1 MSVTDVK
8 AKAPK
13 KASSKKI
20 TKAQEEALK
29 AALEA
34 AVIEYVPLSSLAK
47 SPLNVRTIPYSV
59 DSVRGLADS
68 IEALGLLQNLIVHT
82 LADGQSGVAAGG
94 RRLTALNL
102 LAQEDR
108 LAADHTVMVKR
119 VSDDI
124 AALASVAE
132 NEQRAAMHPAEQIAG
147 FRTLAEQGKTP
158 AQIGDA
164 LGFGSRH
171 VQRMLKLAN
180 LAPSLMDKLA
190 QDELTVEQ
198 CQALCLEDDPARQV
212 EVFESVK
219 ASWSNAPAHLIKR
232 AITETEMRT
241 DSARFRFIG
250 REAYEAAGGYVRE
263 DLFSQ
268 DEGDGTAD
276 SVLVEHLV
284 QEKLERIALDIQQ
297 REGWAWSRG
306 RAARIWYH
314 GEDGKEFVQPVE
326 PDPVYTPEQ
335 QQRLDALREQYDTY
349 DSVCDESDAI
359 EADILAIQAAAEA
372 SAWTDDMKS
381 GAGVMVSL
389 YEGQVYVQRG
399 VRLKADMP
407 EETVTSS
414 VTVPFTSRQPD
425 AAEGISVPLLK
436 KMTSE
441 RTLAVQAALMQQP
454 EKAVTLMVWRMCT
467 CVFSGCLTTT
477 HPFRI
482 SLTVSHGSLT
492 ENAPSGK
499 DGAAFEMLMTER
511 ARLKALLPEGWE
523 KDFTTFFALD
533 GGVLMSLMAFCTAC
547 SVDGVQTRDMG
558 HTSRSTLDAVEAAIG
573 FHLRDWWQP
582 TKDNYF
588 SGLKHPQIVASLKEA
603 GLTGAAGD
611 AEKMKKGDAAA
622 HAEHFMQHTPGF
634 RHGSK
639 DRSQQV
645 RPMLTTLLQIPTAL
659 ATTPPTRHMPPDNGE
674 PPCGAAIRRYPCV
687 LF

>member
-1 MSVTDVK
+1 MSLENVK

-20 TKAQEEALK
+20 TKAQEVALK
-29 AALEA
+29 TALEA
-34 AVIEYVPLSSLAK
+34 AAVEYVPLAELTK

-59 DSVRGLADS
+59 ESVRGLADS
-68 IEALGLLQNLIVHT
+68 IEALGLLQNLIIHT
-82 LADGQSGVAAGG
+82 LADGKSGVAAGG

-102 LAQEDR
+102 LAQEGR
-108 LAADHTVMVKR
+108 LDDGHTVMVKR

-180 LAPSLMDKLA
+180 LAPALMDRLA

-198 CQALCLEDDPARQV
+198 CQALCLEDDQARQV
-212 EVFESVK
+212 DVYESVK

-232 AITETEMRT
+232 AVTDTEIST
-241 DSARFRFIG
+241 DSVKFRFIG
-250 REAYEAAGGYVRE
+250 RDAYEAAGGYVRE

-268 DEGDGTAD
+268 DDGDGTAD
-276 SVLVEHLV
+276 TVLVERLV
-284 QEKLERIALDIQQ
+284 QEKLERIAQDIQQ
-297 REGWAWSRG
+297 REGWTWSRG
-306 RAARIWYH
+306 RAGRIWYH
-314 GEDGKEFVQPVE
+314 GEDGKEFVQPDE

-335 QQRLDALREQYDTY
+335 QQRLDELHEQWNGY
-349 DSVCDESDAI
+349 DSRCDETDALEAEINAI
-359 EADILAIQAAAEA
+359 EQAAEV
-372 SAWTDDMKS
+372 SAWTDEMKS

-389 YEGQVYVQRG
+389 HEGQVYVQRG
-399 VRLKADMP
+399 IRLKVDEP
-407 EETVTSS
+407 EETEESS
-414 VTVPFTSRQPD
+414 ATVAFTSRQTD
-425 AAEGISVPLLK
+425 ATEGISLPLLT
-436 KMTSE
+436 KMSSE

-454 EKAVTLMVWRMCT
+454 EKAVALMVWRLCT

-499 DGAAFEMLMTER
+499 SGAAYDLLMQEK
-511 ARLKALLPEGWE
+511 ARLQTLLPAGWE
-523 KDFTTFFALD
+523 KNFTTFFALD
-533 GGVLMSLMAFCTAC
+533 GAVLMSLMAFCTAC

-558 HTSRSTLDAVEAAIG
+558 HTSRSTLDTVEAAIG

-582 TKDNYF
+582 TKENYF
-588 SGLKHPQIVASLKEA
+588 SGLKHPQIVASLKDA

-611 AEKMKKGDAAA
+611 AEKMKKGDAAGY
-622 HAEHFMQHTPGF
+622 AEHFMQHNRWVPAWLKGPEPVAESEADDASEADST
-634 RHGSK
+634 
-639 DRSQQV
+639 DND
-645 RPMLTTLLQIPTAL
+645 TTDTAQ
-659 ATTPPTRHMPPDNGE
+659 
-674 PPCGAAIRRYPCV
+674 AA
-687 LF
+687 

>member
-8 AKAPK
+8 AKAPRK
-13 KASSKKI
+13 TSTKKI
-20 TKAQEEALK
+20 TKAQEDALK

-34 AVIEYVPLSSLAK
+34 AVIEYVPLSALVK

-68 IEALGLLQNLIVHT
+68 IESLGLLQNLIVHT

-94 RRLTALNL
+94 RRLTALQL

-132 NEQRAAMHPAEQIAG
+132 NEQRAAMHPAEQISG

-198 CQALCLEDDPARQV
+198 CQALCLEDDAARQV

-241 DSARFRFIG
+241 DNAKFRFIG
-250 REAYEAAGGYVRE
+250 REAYEVAGGYVRE

-268 DEGDGTAD
+268 EDGDGTAD
-276 SVLVEHLV
+276 SVLVERLV

-314 GEDGKEFVQPVE
+314 GEDGQEFVQPDE
-326 PDPVYTPEQ
+326 PDPVYTPKQ

-359 EADILAIQAAAEA
+359 EADILAIQAAAEV

-407 EETVTSS
+407 EETETSS
-414 VTVPFTSRQPD
+414 ITVPFTSRQAD
-425 AAEGISVPLLK
+425 AAEGISVPLLT

-454 EKAVTLMVWRMCT
+454 EKAVALMVWRMCT
-467 CVFSGCLTTT
+467 CVFSGCLTTA

-492 ENAPSGK
+492 ENAPSGQE
-499 DGAAFEMLMTER
+499 GAAFGVLMTEK

-622 HAEHFMQHTPGF
+622 HAEHFMQHTRWVPAWLKGPEPA
-634 RHGSK
+634 GKADADDAAS
-639 DRSQQV
+639 DTDSTGND
-645 RPMLTTLLQIPTAL
+645 TTNTA
-659 ATTPPTRHMPPDNGE
+659 H
-674 PPCGAAIRRYPCV
+674 AA
-687 LF
+687 

>member
-20 TKAQEEALK
+20 TKAQEVALK

-34 AVIEYVPLSSLAK
+34 AVIEYVPLSDLVK

-59 DSVRGLADS
+59 DNVRGLADS

-82 LADGQSGVAAGG
+82 LADGKSGVAAGG

-102 LAQEDR
+102 LTQEGR
-108 LAADHTVMVKR
+108 LDEGHTVMVKR

-132 NEQRAAMHPAEQIAG
+132 NEQRAAMHPAEQISG

-180 LAPSLMDKLA
+180 LAPSLMEKLA
-190 QDELTVEQ
+190 ADELTVDQ
-198 CQALCLEDDPARQV
+198 CQALCLEDDQARQV
-212 EVFESVK
+212 DVYESVK

-232 AITETEMRT
+232 AVT
-241 DSARFRFIG
+241 DSEISTDSVKFRFIG
-250 REAYEAAGGYVRE
+250 RDAYEAAGGYVRE

-268 DEGDGTAD
+268 DDGDGTAD
-276 SVLVEHLV
+276 SVLVERLV
-284 QEKLERIALDIQQ
+284 QEKLEQIAQDIQQ
-297 REGWAWSRG
+297 REGWSWSRG

-314 GEDGKEFVQPVE
+314 GEDGKEFVQPDE

-335 QQRLDALREQYDTY
+335 QQRLDELHEQWNGY
-349 DSVCDESDAI
+349 DSRCDETDVLEAEIDAI
-359 EADILAIQAAAEA
+359 EQAAEV

-399 VRLKADMP
+399 IRLKSDEQEDT
-407 EETVTSS
+407 EESS

-425 AAEGISVPLLK
+425 AAEGISLPLLT
-436 KMTSE
+436 KMSSE

-454 EKAVTLMVWRMCT
+454 EKAVALMVWRLCT

-492 ENAPSGK
+492 EKAPSGK
-499 DGAAFEMLMTER
+499 SGAAYDLLMQEK
-511 ARLKALLPEGWE
+511 ARLEALLPAGWE

-533 GGVLMSLMAFCTAC
+533 GAVLMSLMAFCTAC

-558 HTSRSTLDAVEAAIG
+558 HTSRSTLDTVEAAIG

-582 TKDNYF
+582 TKENYF
-588 SGLKHPQIVASLKEA
+588 SGLKHPQIVAALNNA

-611 AEKMKKGDAAA
+611 AQKMKKADAAG
-622 HAEHFMQHTPGF
+622 HAEHFMQHNRWVPAWLKGPEPVAESGADDAISDT
-634 RHGSK
+634 
-639 DRSQQV
+639 D
-645 RPMLTTLLQIPTAL
+645 TTDTAQ
-659 ATTPPTRHMPPDNGE
+659 
-674 PPCGAAIRRYPCV
+674 AA
-687 LF
+687 

>member
-20 TKAQEEALK
+20 TKAQEDALK

-82 LADGQSGVAAGG
+82 LTDGQSGVAAGG

-124 AALASVAE
+124 AALASIAE

-147 FRTLAEQGKTP
+147 FRTLAGQGKTP

-241 DSARFRFIG
+241 DNAKFRFIG
-250 REAYEAAGGYVRE
+250 REAYEAAGGTSVKICSARTRATVR
-263 DLFSQ
+263 LTACWLSVWCRRSWNVSLWTFSSVRAGHGVADAQ
-268 DEGDGTAD
+268 PASGTTAKTVKSSFSLLNPSLYTPLNNS
-276 SVLVEHLV
+276 SVLM
-284 QEKLERIALDIQQ
+284 RC
-297 REGWAWSRG
+297 GSST
-306 RAARIWYH
+306 
-314 GEDGKEFVQPVE
+314 
-326 PDPVYTPEQ
+326 TP
-335 QQRLDALREQYDTY
+335 LT
-349 DSVCDESDAI
+349 
-359 EADILAIQAAAEA
+359 A
-372 SAWTDDMKS
+372 SATSRMRSK
-381 GAGVMVSL
+381 
-389 YEGQVYVQRG
+389 R
-399 VRLKADMP
+399 
-407 EETVTSS
+407 TSS
-414 VTVPFTSRQPD
+414 PFRRRQKS
-425 AAEGISVPLLK
+425 ARG
-436 KMTSE
+436 
-441 RTLAVQAALMQQP
+441 
-454 EKAVTLMVWRMCT
+454 
-467 CVFSGCLTTT
+467 LTT
-477 HPFRI
+477 
-482 SLTVSHGSLT
+482 
-492 ENAPSGK
+492 
-499 DGAAFEMLMTER
+499 
-511 ARLKALLPEGWE
+511 
-523 KDFTTFFALD
+523 
-533 GGVLMSLMAFCTAC
+533 
-547 SVDGVQTRDMG
+547 
-558 HTSRSTLDAVEAAIG
+558 
-573 FHLRDWWQP
+573 
-582 TKDNYF
+582 
-588 SGLKHPQIVASLKEA
+588 
-603 GLTGAAGD
+603 
-611 AEKMKKGDAAA
+611 
-622 HAEHFMQHTPGF
+622 
-634 RHGSK
+634 
-639 DRSQQV
+639 
-645 RPMLTTLLQIPTAL
+645 
-659 ATTPPTRHMPPDNGE
+659 
-674 PPCGAAIRRYPCV
+674 
-687 LF
+687 

>member
-8 AKAPK
+8 AKAPRK
-13 KASSKKI
+13 TSTKKI
-20 TKAQEEALK
+20 TQAQEDALK

-34 AVIEYVPLSSLAK
+34 AVIEYVPLSALVK

-132 NEQRAAMHPAEQIAG
+132 NEQRAAMHPAEQISG

-180 LAPSLMDKLA
+180 LAPSLMEKLA

-198 CQALCLEDDPARQV
+198 CQALCLEDDPVRQV

-232 AITETEMRT
+232 AITDTEMRT
-241 DSARFRFIG
+241 DNAKFRFIG
-250 REAYEAAGGYVRE
+250 RDAYEAAGGYVRE

-276 SVLVEHLV
+276 SVLVERLV
-284 QEKLERIALDIQQ
+284 QEKLERIAQDIQQ

-349 DSVCDESDAI
+349 ESICDESDAI
-359 EADILAIQAAAEA
+359 EADILAIQAAAEV

-381 GAGVMVSL
+381 GAGVVVSL

-407 EETVTSS
+407 EETETSS

-425 AAEGISVPLLK
+425 AAEGISVPLLT

-454 EKAVTLMVWRMCT
+454 EKAVALMVWRMCT
-467 CVFSGCLTTT
+467 CVFSGCLTTA

-482 SLTVSHGSLT
+482 SLTVSHGSLMRILVKM
-492 ENAPSGK
+492 NGRSG
-499 DGAAFEMLMTER
+499 
-511 ARLKALLPEGWE
+511 
-523 KDFTTFFALD
+523 
-533 GGVLMSLMAFCTAC
+533 
-547 SVDGVQTRDMG
+547 
-558 HTSRSTLDAVEAAIG
+558 
-573 FHLRDWWQP
+573 
-582 TKDNYF
+582 
-588 SGLKHPQIVASLKEA
+588 
-603 GLTGAAGD
+603 
-611 AEKMKKGDAAA
+611 
-622 HAEHFMQHTPGF
+622 
-634 RHGSK
+634 
-639 DRSQQV
+639 
-645 RPMLTTLLQIPTAL
+645 
-659 ATTPPTRHMPPDNGE
+659 
-674 PPCGAAIRRYPCV
+674 
-687 LF
+687 

>member
-1 MSVTDVK
+1 MSLENVK

-20 TKAQEEALK
+20 TKAQEVALK
-29 AALEA
+29 TALEA
-34 AVIEYVPLSSLAK
+34 AAVEYVPLAEITK

-59 DSVRGLADS
+59 ESVRGLADS
-68 IEALGLLQNLIVHT
+68 IEALGLLQNLIIHT
-82 LADGQSGVAAGG
+82 LADGKSGVAAGG

-102 LAQEDR
+102 LAQEGR
-108 LAADHTVMVKR
+108 LDDGHTVMVKR

-180 LAPSLMDKLA
+180 LAPALMDRLA

-198 CQALCLEDDPARQV
+198 CQALCLEDDQARQV
-212 EVFESVK
+212 DVYESVK

-232 AITETEMRT
+232 AVTDTEIST
-241 DSARFRFIG
+241 DSVKFRFIG
-250 REAYEAAGGYVRE
+250 RDAYEAAGGYVRE

-268 DEGDGTAD
+268 DDGDGTAD
-276 SVLVEHLV
+276 TVLVERLV
-284 QEKLERIALDIQQ
+284 QEKLERIAQDIQQ
-297 REGWAWSRG
+297 REGWTWSRG
-306 RAARIWYH
+306 RAGRIWYH
-314 GEDGKEFVQPVE
+314 GEDGKEFVQPDE

-335 QQRLDALREQYDTY
+335 QQRLDELHEQWNGY
-349 DSVCDESDAI
+349 DSRCDETDALEAEINAI
-359 EADILAIQAAAEA
+359 EQAAEV
-372 SAWTDDMKS
+372 SAWTDEMKS

-389 YEGQVYVQRG
+389 HEGQVYVQRG
-399 VRLKADMP
+399 IRLKVDEP
-407 EETVTSS
+407 EETEESS
-414 VTVPFTSRQPD
+414 ATVAFTSRQTD
-425 AAEGISVPLLK
+425 ATEGISLPLLT
-436 KMTSE
+436 KMSSE

-454 EKAVTLMVWRMCT
+454 EKAVALMVWRLCT

-499 DGAAFEMLMTER
+499 SGAAYDLLMQEK
-511 ARLKALLPEGWE
+511 ARLQTLLPAGWE
-523 KDFTTFFALD
+523 KNFTTFFALD
-533 GGVLMSLMAFCTAC
+533 GAVLMSLMAFCTAC

-558 HTSRSTLDAVEAAIG
+558 HTSRSTLDTVEAAIG

-582 TKDNYF
+582 TKENYF
-588 SGLKHPQIVASLKEA
+588 SGLKHPQIVASLKDA

-611 AEKMKKGDAAA
+611 AEKMKKGDAAG
-622 HAEHFMQHTPGF
+622 HAEHFMQHNRWVPAWLKGPEPVAESEADDASETD
-634 RHGSK
+634 ST
-639 DRSQQV
+639 DND
-645 RPMLTTLLQIPTAL
+645 TTDTAQ
-659 ATTPPTRHMPPDNGE
+659 
-674 PPCGAAIRRYPCV
+674 AA
-687 LF
+687 

>member
-13 KASSKKI
+13 KASTKKI
-20 TKAQEEALK
+20 SKAQEDALK

-34 AVIEYVPLSSLAK
+34 TVVEYVPLSSLVK

-82 LADGQSGVAAGG
+82 LADDKSGVAAGG

-102 LAQEDR
+102 LAQEGR
-108 LAADHTVMVKR
+108 LAADHVVMVKR

-171 VQRMLKLAN
+171 VQRMLKLSN
-180 LAPSLMDKLA
+180 LAPSLMELLA
-190 QDELTVEQ
+190 TDMLSVEQ
-198 CQALCLEDDPARQV
+198 CQALCLEDDHARQV

-232 AITETEMRT
+232 AITETEVRT
-241 DSARFRFIG
+241 DNTKFRFIG

-263 DLFSQ
+263 DMFSQ
-268 DEGDGTAD
+268 DEDDGTAD
-276 SVLVEHLV
+276 CVLVERLV

-297 REGWAWSRG
+297 QEGWAWSRG

-314 GEDGKEFVQPVE
+314 GEDGKEFVQPDE
-326 PDPVYTPEQ
+326 PEPVYTPEQ
-335 QQRLDALREQYDTY
+335 QKRLDELREQW
-349 DSVCDESDAI
+349 DSYNSCCDETDMLEAEIEAI
-359 EADILAIQAAAEA
+359 EQAAEV
-372 SAWTDDMKS
+372 SAWTDEMKS
-381 GAGVMVSL
+381 DAGVMVSL

-407 EETVTSS
+407 EETETSS

-425 AAEGISVPLLK
+425 AAVGISVPLLT

-454 EKAVTLMVWRMCT
+454 EKAVALMVWRMCT

-482 SLTVSHGSLT
+482 SLTVSHSTLT

-499 DGAAFEMLMTER
+499 DGAAFDILMTEK
-511 ARLKALLPEGWE
+511 ARLKNLLPEGWE

-533 GGVLMSLMAFCTAC
+533 GGVLMSLMAFCSAC

-558 HTSRSTLDAVEAAIG
+558 HTSRSTLDTVETAIG

-582 TKDNYF
+582 TKENYF
-588 SGLKHPQIVASLKEA
+588 GSLKHPQIVAALKEA
-603 GLTGAAGD
+603 GLTGAASD
-611 AEKMKKGDAAA
+611 AGKMKKADAAG
-622 HAEHFMQHTPGF
+622 HAEHFMKGNRWVPAWLKGPAPVAETVAEDTGN
-634 RHGSK
+634 
-639 DRSQQV
+639 D
-645 RPMLTTLLQIPTAL
+645 TTNTA
-659 ATTPPTRHMPPDNGE
+659 H
-674 PPCGAAIRRYPCV
+674 AA
-687 LF
+687 

>member
-20 TKAQEEALK
+20 TKAQEAALK
-29 AALEA
+29 VALEA
-34 AVIEYVPLSSLAK
+34 AAFEYVPLSDLVK

-102 LAQEDR
+102 LAQEGR
-108 LAADHTVMVKR
+108 LDEGHTVMVKR

-124 AALASVAE
+124 AALASIAE
-132 NEQRAAMHPAEQIAG
+132 NEQRAAMHPAEQISG

-190 QDELTVEQ
+190 QDELTVDQ

-232 AITETEMRT
+232 AVT
-241 DSARFRFIG
+241 DSEISTDSVKFRFIG
-250 REAYEAAGGYVRE
+250 RDAYEAAGGCVRE

-268 DEGDGTAD
+268 EEGDGTAD
-276 SVLVEHLV
+276 SVLVERLV
-284 QEKLERIALDIQQ
+284 QEKLERIAQDIQQ
-297 REGWAWSRG
+297 REGWTWSRG

-314 GEDGKEFVQPVE
+314 GEDGKEFVQPDA

-335 QQRLDALREQYDTY
+335 QQRLDALHEEWNGY
-349 DSVCDESDAI
+349 DSRCDETDALEAEIDAI
-359 EADILAIQAAAEA
+359 EQAAEV

-399 VRLKADMP
+399 IRLKADMP
-407 EETVTSS
+407 EETEESS
-414 VTVPFTSRQPD
+414 SGATVPFTSRQTD
-425 AAEGISVPLLK
+425 AAEGISVPLLT
-436 KMTSE
+436 KMSSE

-454 EKAVTLMVWRMCT
+454 EKAVALMVWRLCT
-467 CVFSGCLTTT
+467 SVFAGCGTAT

-499 DGAAFEMLMTER
+499 SGAAYDLLMQEK
-511 ARLKALLPEGWE
+511 ARLQALLPAGWE

-533 GGVLMSLMAFCTAC
+533 GGVLMPLMAFCTAC

-558 HTSRSTLDAVEAAIG
+558 HTSRSTLDTVEAAIG

-582 TKDNYF
+582 TKNNYF
-588 SGLKHPQIVASLKEA
+588 GSLKHPQIVASLKDA

-622 HAEHFMQHTPGF
+622 HAEHFMQHTRWVPAWLKGPEPVAE
-634 RHGSK
+634 SEA
-639 DRSQQV
+639 DDASETDSTENN
-645 RPMLTTLLQIPTAL
+645 TTDTAQ
-659 ATTPPTRHMPPDNGE
+659 
-674 PPCGAAIRRYPCV
+674 AA
-687 LF
+687 

>member
-20 TKAQEEALK
+20 TQAQEVALK

-34 AVIEYVPLSSLAK
+34 AVIEYVPLSDLVK

-82 LADGQSGVAAGG
+82 LADGQYGVAAGG

-102 LAQEDR
+102 LAQEGR
-108 LAADHTVMVKR
+108 LDEGHTVMVKR

-241 DSARFRFIG
+241 DNTKFRFIG

-276 SVLVEHLV
+276 SVLVERLV
-284 QEKLERIALDIQQ
+284 QEKLERIAQDIQQ

-335 QQRLDALREQYDTY
+335 QRLDALREQYDTY

-359 EADILAIQAAAEA
+359 EADILAIQEAAEV

-389 YEGQVYVQRG
+389 YEGRVYVQRG

-407 EETVTSS
+407 EDTENSS

-425 AAEGISVPLLK
+425 AAEGISVPLLT

-454 EKAVTLMVWRMCT
+454 EKAVALMVWRMCT

-499 DGAAFEMLMTER
+499 DGAAFNILMTER

-533 GGVLMSLMAFCTAC
+533 GGVLMPLMAFCTAC

-558 HTSRSTLDAVEAAIG
+558 HTSRSTLDTVEAAIG

-588 SGLKHPQIVASLKEA
+588 GSLKHPQIVASLKEA

-622 HAEHFMQHTPGF
+622 HAEHFMQHTRWVPAWLKGPESA
-634 RHGSK
+634 GKADADDAAS
-639 DRSQQV
+639 DIASSD
-645 RPMLTTLLQIPTAL
+645 TTNTA
-659 ATTPPTRHMPPDNGE
+659 H
-674 PPCGAAIRRYPCV
+674 AA
-687 LF
+687 

>member
-20 TKAQEEALK
+20 TKAQEVALK
-29 AALEA
+29 TALEA
-34 AVIEYVPLSSLAK
+34 AAVEYVPLSVLVK

-59 DSVRGLADS
+59 ESVRGLADS
-68 IEALGLLQNLIVHT
+68 IEALGLLQNLIIHT

-94 RRLTALNL
+94 RRLNALNL
-102 LAQEDR
+102 LAQEGR
-108 LAADHTVMVKR
+108 LDDGHTVMIKR

-147 FRTLAEQGKTP
+147 FRTLVEQGKTP

-171 VQRMLKLAN
+171 IRRMLKLAN
-180 LAPSLMDKLA
+180 LAPSLMDRLA
-190 QDELTVEQ
+190 QDELNVEQ
-198 CQALCLEDDPARQV
+198 CQALCLEDDQDRQV
-212 EVFESVK
+212 DVYESVK

-232 AITETEMRT
+232 AVTDTEIST
-241 DSARFRFIG
+241 DSEKFRFIG
-250 REAYEAAGGYVRE
+250 RDAYEAAGGYVRE

-268 DEGDGTAD
+268 EDGDGTAD
-276 SVLVEHLV
+276 SVLVERLV
-284 QEKLERIALDIQQ
+284 QEKLERIAQDIQQ
-297 REGWAWSRG
+297 REGWTWSRG
-306 RAARIWYH
+306 RAGRIWFH
-314 GEDGKEFVQPVE
+314 SEGNEFVQPDE

-335 QQRLDALREQYDTY
+335 QQRLDALHEQWNGY
-349 DSVCDESDAI
+349 DSCCEETDALEAKINAI
-359 EADILAIQAAAEA
+359 EQAAEV
-372 SAWTDDMKS
+372 SAWTDEMKS

-399 VRLKADMP
+399 IRLKADMP
-407 EETVTSS
+407 EETQESS
-414 VTVPFTSRQPD
+414 SGATVPFTSRQAD
-425 AAEGISVPLLK
+425 AAEGISVPLLT
-436 KMTSE
+436 KMSSE

-454 EKAVTLMVWRMCT
+454 EKAVALMVWRLCT

-492 ENAPSGK
+492 EKAPSGRE
-499 DGAAFEMLMTER
+499 GAAFNILMTER

-533 GGVLMSLMAFCTAC
+533 GSVLMSLMAFCTAC

-558 HTSRSTLDAVEAAIG
+558 HTSRSTLDTVEAAIG
-573 FHLRDWWQP
+573 FHLRDLWQP
-582 TKDNYF
+582 TKENYF

-622 HAEHFMQHTPGF
+622 HAEHFMQHTRWVPAWLKGPEPVVES
-634 RHGSK
+634 GADDASET
-639 DRSQQV
+639 DSTDND
-645 RPMLTTLLQIPTAL
+645 TTN
-659 ATTPPTRHMPPDNGE
+659 TTQ
-674 PPCGAAIRRYPCV
+674 AA
-687 LF
+687 

>member
-13 KASSKKI
+13 KASTKKI
-20 TKAQEEALK
+20 TKAQEVALK
-29 AALEA
+29 TALEA
-34 AVIEYVPLSSLAK
+34 AAVEYVPLADLVK

-82 LADGQSGVAAGG
+82 LADGKSGVAAGG
-94 RRLTALNL
+94 RRLTALQL

-132 NEQRAAMHPAEQIAG
+132 NEQRAAMHPAEQISG

-180 LAPSLMDKLA
+180 LAPSLMQKLA

-198 CQALCLEDDPARQV
+198 CQALCLEDDHTRQV
-212 EVFESVK
+212 DVYESVK

-232 AITETEMRT
+232 AITDTEMRT
-241 DSARFRFIG
+241 DNAKFRFIG
-250 REAYEAAGGYVRE
+250 REAYEAAGGYLRE

-268 DEGDGTAD
+268 DDGDGTAD
-276 SVLVEHLV
+276 SVLVERLV
-284 QEKLERIALDIQQ
+284 QEKLERIAQDIQQ
-297 REGWAWSRG
+297 REGWTWSRG
-306 RAARIWYH
+306 RATRIWYH
-314 GEDGKEFVQPVE
+314 GEDGKEFVQPDE
-326 PDPVYTPEQ
+326 PDAVYTPEQ
-335 QQRLDALREQYDTY
+335 QQRLDELHAQWNGY
-349 DSVCDESDAI
+349 DSRCDETDALEAEINAI
-359 EADILAIQAAAEA
+359 EQAAEI

-407 EETVTSS
+407 EETETSS
-414 VTVPFTSRQPD
+414 VTVPFTSRQTD
-425 AAEGISVPLLK
+425 TAEGISVPLLT

-454 EKAVTLMVWRMCT
+454 EKAVALMVWRMCT

-482 SLTVSHGSLT
+482 SLIVSHGSLT
-492 ENAPSGK
+492 ENAPSGQ
-499 DGAAFEMLMTER
+499 DGAAFNILMTER

-533 GGVLMSLMAFCTAC
+533 GGVLMSLMAFCMAC

-558 HTSRSTLDAVEAAIG
+558 HTSRSTLDTVEAAIG

-582 TKDNYF
+582 TKENYF
-588 SGLKHPQIVASLKEA
+588 GSLKHPQIVVSLKEA

-622 HAEHFMQHTPGF
+622 HAEHFMQHTRWVPAWLKGPEPAAES
-634 RHGSK
+634 GADDAVSNT
-639 DRSQQV
+639 DSTDND
-645 RPMLTTLLQIPTAL
+645 TTNTA
-659 ATTPPTRHMPPDNGE
+659 H
-674 PPCGAAIRRYPCV
+674 AA
-687 LF
+687 

>member
-20 TKAQEEALK
+20 TKAQEVALK

-34 AVIEYVPLSSLAK
+34 AVIEYVPLSDLVK

-82 LADGQSGVAAGG
+82 LADGKSGVAAGG

-102 LAQEDR
+102 LAQEGR
-108 LAADHTVMVKR
+108 LDEGHTVMVKR

-180 LAPSLMDKLA
+180 LAPSLMDRLA
-190 QDELTVEQ
+190 QDELTVDQ
-198 CQALCLEDDPARQV
+198 CQALCLEDDQARQV
-212 EVFESVK
+212 HVYESVK

-232 AITETEMRT
+232 AVTDSEIST
-241 DSARFRFIG
+241 DSAKFRFIG
-250 REAYEAAGGYVRE
+250 RDAYEAAGGCVRE

-268 DEGDGTAD
+268 EEGDGTAD
-276 SVLVEHLV
+276 SVLVERLV
-284 QEKLERIALDIQQ
+284 QEKLEQIAQDIQQ
-297 REGWAWSRG
+297 REGWTWSRG

-314 GEDGKEFVQPVE
+314 GEDGNEFVQPDE

-335 QQRLDALREQYDTY
+335 QQRLDALHEEWSSY
-349 DSVCDESDAI
+349 DSRCDETDALEAEIDAI
-359 EADILAIQAAAEA
+359 EQAAEI

-399 VRLKADMP
+399 IRLKADMP
-407 EETVTSS
+407 EETEESS
-414 VTVPFTSRQPD
+414 SGATVPFTSRQTD
-425 AAEGISVPLLK
+425 ASEGISLPLLT
-436 KMTSE
+436 KMSSE

-454 EKAVTLMVWRMCT
+454 EKAVALMVWRLCT
-467 CVFSGCLTTT
+467 SVFAGCGTAT

-499 DGAAFEMLMTER
+499 SGAAYDLLMQEK
-511 ARLKALLPEGWE
+511 ARLQALLPAGWE

-558 HTSRSTLDAVEAAIG
+558 HTSRSTLDTVEAAIG

-582 TKDNYF
+582 TKENYF
-588 SGLKHPQIVASLKEA
+588 SGLKHPQIVTSLKEA

-622 HAEHFMQHTPGF
+622 HAEHFMQHTRWVPAWLKGPEPAAES
-634 RHGSK
+634 GADDANS
-639 DRSQQV
+639 DTD
-645 RPMLTTLLQIPTAL
+645 TTDTA
-659 ATTPPTRHMPPDNGE
+659 H
-674 PPCGAAIRRYPCV
+674 AA
-687 LF
+687 

>member
-8 AKAPK
+8 AKATK
-13 KASSKKI
+13 KASAKKI
-20 TKAQEEALK
+20 TKAQEVALK

-34 AVIEYVPLSSLAK
+34 AVVEYVPLSDLVK

-82 LADGQSGVAAGG
+82 LADGKSGVAAGG

-102 LAQEDR
+102 LAQEGR
-108 LAADHTVMVKR
+108 LDEGKTVMVKR

-147 FRTLAEQGKTP
+147 FRTLAGQGKTP

-180 LAPSLMDKLA
+180 LAPTLMEKLA

-212 EVFESVK
+212 DVYESVK

-241 DSARFRFIG
+241 DSAKFRFIG
-250 REAYEAAGGYVRE
+250 RDAYEAAGGYVRE

-276 SVLVEHLV
+276 SILVERLV
-284 QEKLERIALDIQQ
+284 QEKLEQISQDIQQ
-297 REGWAWSRG
+297 REGWTWSRG

-314 GEDGKEFVQPVE
+314 GDDGQEFVQPDE

-335 QQRLDALREQYDTY
+335 QQRLDELHEKWNSY
-349 DSVCDESDAI
+349 DSRCDETDALEAEIDAI
-359 EADILAIQAAAEA
+359 EQAAEA

-407 EETVTSS
+407 EETKESSS
-414 VTVPFTSRQPD
+414 VTVPFTSRQLD
-425 AAEGISVPLLK
+425 AAEGISIPLLT

-454 EKAVTLMVWRMCT
+454 EKVVALMVWRLCT

-492 ENAPSGK
+492 ENAPFGK

-511 ARLKALLPEGWE
+511 ARLNALLPEGWE
-523 KDFTTFFALD
+523 KDFTTFFTLD
-533 GGVLMSLMAFCTAC
+533 GSVLMSLMAFCTAC
-547 SVDGVQTRDMG
+547 SVDGVQTRDNG
-558 HTSRSTLDAVEAAIG
+558 HTSRSPLDTVEAAIG

-582 TKDNYF
+582 TKENYF
-588 SGLKHPQIVASLKEA
+588 SGLKHPQIVTSLKEA

-611 AEKMKKGDAAA
+611 AEKMKKSDAAA
-622 HAEHFMQHTPGF
+622 HAEHFMQHTRWVPAWLKGPEPVAES
-634 RHGSK
+634 GADDASET
-639 DRSQQV
+639 DSTDSD
-645 RPMLTTLLQIPTAL
+645 TTHTA
-659 ATTPPTRHMPPDNGE
+659 H
-674 PPCGAAIRRYPCV
+674 AA
-687 LF
+687 